1 MTDFVVGIEIDE
13 NKADS
18 YFTYQM
24 TRLVWDEESSS
35 WATRTTLSR
44 QFSHYDDVVEAI
56 HDNLMRWER
65 DNKHVKN
72 WDEKDAEE
80 RFNRTDYYEGRDCL
94 DWEKEDE

>member
-1 MTDFVVGIEIDE
+1 MSDFIVGIEIDE

>member
-35 WATRTTLSR
+35 WASRTTLSR

-80 RFNRTDYYEGRDCL
+80 RFNRTDYYEG
-94 DWEKEDE
+94 KQ

>member
-1 MTDFVVGIEIDE
+1 MRDFIIAVEINE

-18 YFTYQM
+18 YFTYQIDH
-24 TRLVWDEESSS
+24 LFWDEDRWSQRSI
-35 WATRTTLSR
+35 LSR

-56 HDNLMRWER
+56 HDSIMRWER

-80 RFNRTDYYEGRDCL
+80 RFNRTDYYEGSN
-94 DWEKEDE
+94 K